1 MRTYQINR
9 SKIMYK
15 TQWMTVYEDLV
26 SKEDGKRVGMF
37 NRIEVQDA
45 VIMVPIFE
53 DRSMLI
59 IQNYR
64 HGAGTI
70 LLELPGGF
78 INENESASDAA
89 RRELLEETG
98 YTCDIVEPINWFY
111 TWPAR
116 TAQRN
121 FIVVTKGLKRKYHA
135 KSLDEFEST
144 KGHKISEKKII
155 AELKH
160 GTIKSAVTISAL
172 FLGYFHLI

>member
-1 MRTYQINR
+1 MRTYQIDR

-45 VIMVPIFE
+45 VIIVPIFE
-53 DRSMLI
+53 DRSMLM

-78 INENESASDAA
+78 IKENESASDAA

-98 YTCDIVEPINWFY
+98 YTCDIVESINWFY
-111 TWPAR
+111 TWPGR

-121 FIVVTKGLKRKYHA
+121 FIVVAKGLKRKYHA
-135 KSLDEFEST
+135 KRLDEFESI
-144 KGHKISEKKII
+144 KVHKVSEKKLRT
-155 AELKH
+155 ELKR

-172 FLGYFHLI
+172 LLGYFHLI

>member
-1 MRTYQINR
+1 
-9 SKIMYK
+9 
-15 TQWMTVYEDLV
+15 MTVYEDLV
-26 SKEDGKRVGMF
+26 SKEYGKRVGMF

-45 VIMVPIFE
+45 VVTVPIFE
-53 DRSMLI
+53 DRSILM

-78 INENESASDAA
+78 INENEVASDAA

-98 YTCDIVEPINWFY
+98 YTCDIVESINWFY

-135 KSLDEFEST
+135 KSPNEFESI
-144 KGHKISEKKII
+144 KVHKISEKKIRV
-155 AELKH
+155 ELKR
-160 GTIKSAVTISAL
+160 GNIKSAATISAL
-172 FLGYFHLI
+172 LLGYFHLI